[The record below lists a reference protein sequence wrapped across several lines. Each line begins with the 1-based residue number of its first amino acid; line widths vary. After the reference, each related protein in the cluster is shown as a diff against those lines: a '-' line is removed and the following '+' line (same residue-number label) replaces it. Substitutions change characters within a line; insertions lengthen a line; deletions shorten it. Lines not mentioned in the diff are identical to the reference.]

1 MYRVLSFIAPLM
13 LIFLFASLT
22 IPVPT
27 RAVSDR
33 PVRVIP
39 QANGVR
45 LEWTG
50 SVAVTRSG
58 NPSVPTWPEVEI
70 NGLRLPA
77 QVIAFQVED
86 DAPVV
91 PQIEQ
96 LESAPWS
103 GALARAE
110 VRTPQTASGDLRPAL
125 SEASTQLP
133 PTAPVVVLREGRMRG
148 TRVVVLAVS
157 PIFARSSHTH
167 AATRIAVSLPNA
179 TPLERGASELLSR
192 STPFLANAP
201 GPTNPVQGRALAQ
214 IRVAQAGMQRITG
227 EALAAAGIDPAT
239 LDFTRLQL
247 WHNGTAVAME
257 AWGSSELRFYAPE
270 PGDRWN
276 ATDTHWL
283 TIESGA
289 GRRMPQRNAR
299 PGSDSISERTTA
311 FERGNWRD
319 NQIYDTSLPG
329 PDGDHWFAKDLRTG
343 PGQDPATLDV
353 PLTPTLPLVAGSV
366 TLTVTGSAYTASAHT
381 LQVALRGST
390 ATTTWRGVG
399 NWVETFTLDANAS
412 DGNASHARLT
422 LVPGTAPSGVEPDS
436 VTWEHPVSLDFGDQ
450 GAAFVGVPGNWRYIL
465 ANTPT
470 DRALYDLSNPLQPTR
485 LIVTDGARFQFDQV
499 DAGSTPRPYLLT
511 GPGTLHTPAIVR
523 HTPVDLAQPLNADVL
538 YLAPALLHPALA
550 PLVAHRQAQ
559 GYTVNLVDVQAIY
572 NNWSDGQVSPT
583 AIRDFLRY
591 AAATWSRPP
600 SAVVFVGDGTADPHD
615 YQAHGELNV
624 NFVPPYLAMVDPWI
638 GETSCDT
645 CYVQLDGADPVTS
658 TDADL
663 LPDLMMGRLPV
674 KSATELETLVAKIL
688 GYETATGGLDWRS
701 RNLFIADNSYEADG
715 TPDDAGDFA
724 HFAAESI
731 ALQPDNLRIRRL
743 YYDPW
748 QKDAAGN
755 PLRDSWREA
764 DAARARERTQALLN
778 AGAGLVNY
786 TGHSNHWR
794 WATTDLSEQNHLLEL
809 YEADALTNGTR
820 LPIVLAMTCWTSSFQ
835 KPTSSGTTLDER
847 LLLNTQG
854 GAVAIWGPTGLGVA
868 HGHDALQRGFYQA
881 LWNAPPMSATL
892 GELTMAGYLELLTNH
907 GCCQDAAHTFV
918 LLGDPLTTARVTP
931 TNALYLPIVAR

>member
-1 MYRVLSFIAPLM
+1 MHRVLSFLSPLL
-13 LIFLFASLT
+13 LIFLFTSLSVSL
-22 IPVPT
+22 PA
-27 RAVSDR
+27 RADSDR

-39 QANGVR
+39 QADGVR

-58 NPSVPTWPEVEI
+58 NPSVPDWPEVEI

-77 QVIAFQVED
+77 QIIAFQVAD
-86 DAPVV
+86 DAPIA

-96 LESAPWS
+96 LESVPWS

-110 VRTPQTASGDLRPAL
+110 VRTPQTEAGDRRPAL
-125 SEASTQLP
+125 AAASTQTP
-133 PTAPVVVLREGRMRG
+133 PTTPVVVLREGRMRG
-148 TRVVVLAVS
+148 TRIVVLAVS
-157 PIFARSSHTH
+157 PIFAQNNQTR
-167 AATRIAVSLPNA
+167 AATRVAVSLPNA
-179 TPLERGASELLSR
+179 TPLERSATGLLSR
-192 STPFLANAP
+192 STPFLASAP

-214 IRVAQAGMQRITG
+214 IQVAQAGMQRITG
-227 EALAAAGIDPAT
+227 EALAAAGIEPTT

-247 WHNGTAVAME
+247 WHAGTAVAME

-276 ATDTHWL
+276 ATDTYWL
-283 TIESGA
+283 TIESEA
-289 GRRMPQRNAR
+289 GLRMPRRDVR
-299 PGSDSISERTTA
+299 PGTDPIDARTTA
-311 FERGNWRD
+311 VERGIWRD

-343 PGQDPATLDV
+343 PGQDPAILDV
-353 PLTPTLPLVAGSV
+353 PLTPTLSLVAGST
-366 TLTVTGSAYTASAHT
+366 TLTITGSTYTSGTHT
-381 LQVALRGST
+381 LQVTLGTASAT
-390 ATTTWRGVG
+390 ATWSGAG
-399 NWVETFTLDANAS
+399 DWVETVTLNANAPQ
-412 DGNASHARLT
+412 ARLT

-436 VTWEHPVSLDFGDQ
+436 VAWERPVSLDFGGQ
-450 GAAFVGVPGNWRYIL
+450 GAAFVGVAGNWRYSL
-465 ANTPT
+465 ANTPAG
-470 DRALYDLSNPLQPTR
+470 RALYDLSNPQQPTR
-485 LIVTDGARFQFDQV
+485 LLVPDGGGFQFD
-499 DAGSTPRPYLLT
+499 DTSSTPRPYLLA
-511 GPGTLHTPAIVR
+511 GPGMLHTPTLAR

-538 YLAPALLHPALA
+538 YLAPASLHPALA

-559 GYTVNLVDVQAIY
+559 GYTVGLVDVQAIY
-572 NNWSDGQVSPT
+572 NNWSGGQVSPA

-600 SAVVFVGDGTADPHD
+600 GAVVFVGDGTADPRD

-624 NFVPPYLAMVDPWI
+624 NVVPPYLAMVDPWI

-658 TDADL
+658 ADADL
-663 LPDLMMGRLPV
+663 FPDLMMGRLPV

-724 HFAAESI
+724 RFAEESI

-748 QKDAAGN
+748 QKDVEGN
-755 PLRDSWREA
+755 PLRDPWREA
-764 DAARARERTQALLN
+764 DAARAREQTHALLS

-809 YEADALTNGTR
+809 YEADALTNDTR

-835 KPTSSGTTLDER
+835 KATASGTTLDER
-847 LLLNTQG
+847 LLLSTKG

-881 LWNAPPMSATL
+881 LWSAPPMSASL

-907 GCCQDAAHTFV
+907 GCCQDAAQTFV
-918 LLGDPLTTARVTP
+918 LLGDPLTTARVTAAE
-931 TNALYLPIVAR
+931 ALYLPIVGR

>member
-1 MYRVLSFIAPLM
+1 MHRVLSFIVPLL
-13 LIFLFASLT
+13 LIFLFTSLSVSL
-22 IPVPT
+22 PA
-27 RAVSDR
+27 RADSDR

-39 QANGVR
+39 QADGVR
-45 LEWTG
+45 LEWEG
-50 SVAVTRSG
+50 NIAVTRSG
-58 NPSVPTWPEVEI
+58 NPAVPDWPEVEI

-77 QVIAFQVED
+77 QIIAFQVED
-86 DAPVV
+86 DAPVA

-96 LESAPWS
+96 LESTPWS
-103 GALARAE
+103 GAPARAE
-110 VRTPQTASGDLRPAL
+110 VRTPQTEAGDLRPAL
-125 SEASTQLP
+125 AATPTQTP

-148 TRVVVLAVS
+148 TRIVVLAVS
-157 PIFARSSHTH
+157 PIFAQNNQTR
-167 AATRIAVSLPNA
+167 AATRVAVSLPNA
-179 TPLERGASELLSR
+179 TPLERSATELLSR
-192 STPFLANAP
+192 STPFLASAP
-201 GPTNPVQGRALAQ
+201 GPTNPVQSRALAQ

-227 EALAAAGIDPAT
+227 ETLAAAGIDPAT
-239 LDFTRLQL
+239 IDFTRLQL
-247 WHNGTAVAME
+247 QHAGTAVAME
-257 AWGSSELRFYAPE
+257 AWGSNELRFYAPE

-276 ATDTHWL
+276 ATDTYWL
-283 TIESGA
+283 TLEASPGL
-289 GRRMPQRNAR
+289 RMPRRDVR
-299 PGSDSISERTTA
+299 PGTDPVSGRTTA
-311 FERGNWRD
+311 VERGIWRD

-353 PLTPTLPLVAGSV
+353 PLTPTLPLVAGST
-366 TLTVTGSAYTASAHT
+366 TLTITGSAYTSETHT
-381 LQVALRGST
+381 LQVTLGTAGAT
-390 ATTTWRGVG
+390 ATWSGAG
-399 NWVETFTLDANAS
+399 DWVETFTLAANAPQ
-412 DGNASHARLT
+412 ARLT

-436 VTWEHPVSLDFGDQ
+436 VAWERPVSLDFGGQ
-450 GAAFVGVPGNWRYIL
+450 GAAFVGVPGNWRYTL
-465 ANTPT
+465 ANTPAG
-470 DRALYDLSNPLQPTR
+470 RALYDLSNPRQPTR
-485 LIVTDGARFQFDQV
+485 LIVPDGGGFQFD
-499 DAGSTPRPYLLT
+499 DNNSTPRPYLLA
-511 GPGTLHTPAIVR
+511 GPGMLHMPAIAR
-523 HTPVDLAQPLNADVL
+523 HTPVDLAQPLNTDVL

-559 GYTVNLVDVQAIY
+559 GYTVGLVDVQAIY

-600 SAVVFVGDGTADPHD
+600 RAVTFVGDGTADPRD

-624 NFVPPYLAMVDPWI
+624 NFIPPYLAMVDPWI

-658 TDADL
+658 ADADL

-674 KSATELETLVAKIL
+674 KSTTELETLVAKIL

-724 HFAAESI
+724 RFAAESI

-748 QKDAAGN
+748 QKDAEGN
-755 PLRDSWREA
+755 PLRDPWREA
-764 DAARARERTQALLN
+764 DAARARERTHALLN

-809 YEADALTNGTR
+809 YEADALTNGAR
-820 LPIVLAMTCWTSSFQ
+820 LPIILAMTCWTSSFQ
-835 KPTSSGTTLDER
+835 KATASGTTLDER
-847 LLLNTQG
+847 LLLSTQG

-892 GELTMAGYLELLTNH
+892 GELTMAGYLELLTNS
-907 GCCQDAAHTFV
+907 GCCQDAAQTFL
-918 LLGDPLTTARVTP
+918 LLGDPLTTARVT
-931 TNALYLPIVAR
+931 AAEEVYLPVVGR